1 MKDAAALVEEFYR
14 GEGYFL
20 ARAFL
25 PQQTSK
31 DGVVEIAVLEGKV
44 GDVKIQASADSR
56 LNSSVAEGLLA
67 SIQSGA
73 LVDEKSLER
82 ALLLLSDIPGT
93 RVRSTL
99 SPGAQVGAA
108 DLRVELEDTGERV
121 TGSVEADNYGS
132 KHAGR
137 DRYAVS
143 ANLINPSGYGDI
155 LGVRVMRTSGEET
168 TSMGRLSYTLPVGPW
183 GTRLGVNYSELS
195 YAVGGIFSNLQSNG
209 EAKVTSLFAQHPFIR
224 TRNRNLYGFL
234 GFDHKD
240 LQDRFDSILVE
251 NPRKSN
257 AFILGVSGDMRDN
270 MSPGPQSLEGGR
282 DVLLGDGGARRNR
295 LPQRQSERGGQG
307 DHRSADRRYR
317 LQQVQLQRLA
327 TAGAGTGL
335 DGAVQPER
343 SDGVQEPRFLRKD
356 FDRRSDGRACLSGG
370 GTAG

>member
-155 LGVRVMRTSGEET
+155 LGVRVMRTSGEE
-168 TSMGRLSYTLPVGPW
+168 G
-183 GTRLGVNYSELS
+183 
-195 YAVGGIFSNLQSNG
+195 
-209 EAKVTSLFAQHPFIR
+209 
-224 TRNRNLYGFL
+224 
-234 GFDHKD
+234 
-240 LQDRFDSILVE
+240 
-251 NPRKSN
+251 
-257 AFILGVSGDMRDN
+257 
-270 MSPGPQSLEGGR
+270 SP
-282 DVLLGDGGARRNR
+282 
-295 LPQRQSERGGQG
+295 
-307 DHRSADRRYR
+307 
-317 LQQVQLQRLA
+317 
-327 TAGAGTGL
+327 
-335 DGAVQPER
+335 
-343 SDGVQEPRFLRKD
+343 
-356 FDRRSDGRACLSGG
+356 
-370 GTAG
+370 